1 MKKTISLFL
10 LTALCLCI
18 LTSCDMGNGLV
29 SELFGISPDID
40 PVPEYM
46 TTEVPLCDCGEP
58 MYENHQCFIP
68 PDLVQTDYLSVGVQ
82 YADGSVK
89 ELMDAKELLEWN
101 GELEVEYAPDAYLY
115 IKGFSACKGTEFVQF
130 KCDVEGS
137 KSEQSTGFDLS
148 EYADLYSPIECDVM
162 YSFYHL
168 IPLDALEFE
177 NEVSLY
183 TTLPD
188 ITGDRWNTYTSLHI
202 MMVPGT
208 ESKIE
213 TEIETEID
221 IESDCEGTLP
231 PDCME
236 EPTEEMT
243 ASPATDE
250 TAAQDH

>member
-1 MKKTISLFL
+1 MKKTIALLL
-10 LTALCLCI
+10 LTALCLCM

-29 SELFGISPDID
+29 AELFGISPDISPDID
-40 PVPEYM
+40 PVPEYI
-46 TTEVPLCDCGEP
+46 TTEVHLCDCGEP
-58 MYENHQCFIP
+58 MSENHQCFLP

-89 ELMDAKELLEWN
+89 ELMDATDLLDWN
-101 GELEVEYAPDAYLY
+101 RSLEVEYAPDAYLY
-115 IKGFSACKGTEFVQF
+115 IKGFSACIGTEFVQF

-137 KSEQSTGFDLS
+137 KSEQFTGFDLS

-188 ITGDRWNTYTSLHI
+188 ITGDVWDTRISLHI

-208 ESKIE
+208 ES
-213 TEIETEID
+213 EIETELVGED
-221 IESDCEGTLP
+221 TDYLVP

-243 ASPATDE
+243 ASPVDDE
-250 TAAQDH
+250 TDAQDD